1 LDKKPQLSEQIL
13 NKLEKVST
21 KVVEKGL
28 IRHTIVQAILYD
40 FFRTTTDLDRLK
52 NLADLM
58 KETLPSLLA
67 SYKGLYVACAC
78 FSLLDA
84 KDRKTV
90 VKSLKDVLKEMLSN
104 KISHLFVI
112 HILNS
117 LDDTQLSKK
126 KIIAEILKSIDELIN
141 DKYYQ

>member
-1 LDKKPQLSEQIL
+1 MH
-13 NKLEKVST
+13 KLEKVSS

-28 IRHTIVQAILYD
+28 TRHTIVQAILYD
-40 FFRTTTDLDRLK
+40 FFKTSTDIERLK

-78 FSLLDA
+78 FNLLDA
-84 KDRKTV
+84 KDRKV
-90 VKSLKDVLKEMLSN
+90 VIKSLKDVLKEMLTN
-104 KISHLFVI
+104 KISHLFII
-112 HILNS
+112 HILNN

-126 KIIAEILKSIDELIN
+126 KIITEILKSIDELIS

>member
-1 LDKKPQLSEQIL
+1 MHKLDK
-13 NKLEKVST
+13 VSN

-28 IRHTIVQAILYD
+28 TRHTIVQAILYD
-40 FFRTTTDLDRLK
+40 FFQTSTDVERLK
-52 NLADLM
+52 NLADSM
-58 KETLPSLLA
+58 KETLPALLA

-78 FSLLDA
+78 FSILDA
-84 KDRKTV
+84 KDRKIV
-90 VKSLKDVLKEMLSN
+90 IKSLKDVLKEMLTN

-126 KIIAEILKSIDELIN
+126 KIITVS
-141 DKYYQ
+141 Y